1 MSCSDMLTLFKK
13 YTQPID
19 IHSFINNINSMIH
32 TLKKEQSLFLLAGRI
47 VNLILGISLQE
58 ISM

>member
-1 MSCSDMLTLFKK
+1 MALVLIKHAYK
-13 YTQPID
+13 NYTQTIN
-19 IHSFINNINSMIH
+19 IYSFINNINSIIH

-58 ISM
+58 IMM